1 MNWFWFIV
9 HGVHRNGSSLHRLWA
24 NWVILSK
31 TNFWSGKCPLSRHR
45 KTEIN
50 PPKMEEIQVLPPVPV
65 GCWIHFLCTY
75 WSYKFTASAHPLGDE
90 FAIYFKLFLLTVVP
104 ILPPSNVP
112 SFLNSSS
119 FPLCIMYIPYLRDTC
134 QLDSYLCTF
143 RAL

>member
-1 MNWFWFIV
+1 MVFIAMAV
-9 HGVHRNGSSLHRLWA
+9 LYIEMKWKMGNAPYQDTEKLKLIHQRWRKSRYY
-24 NWVILSK
+24 
-31 TNFWSGKCPLSRHR
+31 PLSLLGVESISCARTGATNSQHPH
-45 KTEIN
+45 T
-50 PPKMEEIQVLPPVPV
+50 
-65 GCWIHFLCTY
+65 
-75 WSYKFTASAHPLGDE
+75 PLGDE

-112 SFLNSSS
+112 SSSCPILSFLNSSS